1 MVALIDSTTC
11 CSCKG
16 GSRTSGEGH
25 PRMWAQGCSQTSGER
40 TSTRTLPYANDFLLI
55 SSLLSRFLEK
65 KYFHGN
71 MGTYKIGELPQHSA
85 IMFFCCGRSLK
96 IHIENEKGVVYVA
109 SFFLFL
115 FWFCL
120 FVGDIFRGSKDN
132 KFLIFKFF

>member
-1 MVALIDSTTC
+1 VSPRVFPNLRRTHEYKNLAL
-11 CSCKG
+11 CKQL
-16 GSRTSGEGH
+16 SF
-25 PRMWAQGCSQTSGER
+25 
-40 TSTRTLPYANDFLLI
+40 DFVPSFSI
-55 SSLLSRFLEK
+55 FVEK

-85 IMFFCCGRSLK
+85 IRFFCYRKSLK

-120 FVGDIFRGSKDN
+120 FVWDIFRGE
-132 KFLIFKFF
+132 